1 MKQLLFFF
9 LYIFAFITIPCAKG
23 NAANPPDSISSVD
36 YFIIRNIEFSG
47 NKITKERI
55 IQRELLFK
63 ENDTIP
69 KNEISTVFEQSR
81 LNLVNTSL
89 FNIVHIDS
97 VPVKNNPKLLDVKLD
112 FTERWY
118 IWPVPILE
126 FADRNI
132 NEWLKKKDWR
142 RVNYGM
148 FLTWNNFR
156 GRREKLILFTRF
168 GYDQKYELSYQ
179 IPYINKKQTWGVGAA
194 GGFAQNH
201 EIAYNSV
208 NNKEV
213 YYREENESPKQ
224 EVFAYTEAYHRKGIH
239 DMHWFK
245 FQYTD
250 LNVTDSVFIY
260 NPDYSFSPFNNNKFF
275 SLFYQYRSDYRD
287 FKQYPLKGH
296 YFDAMIEKKGLGFM
310 AGQEV
315 NILDLKANYRQYN
328 QISDR
333 FFWASGLSA
342 KVSPIGSTQPYYYQ
356 QGLGYGRDFVR
367 GYEFYVID
375 GQHYALMK
383 NNLKFE
389 LVSMREFSL
398 DFIPSDKF
406 SKLYYAFYLNVFADF
421 GYVIDH
427 RNISTNPLA
436 NDIMAGYGI
445 GLDFATYYDFVF
457 RFEYTFNKMGESGF
471 FISFMPSI

>member
-1 MKQLLFFF
+1 MRQLLFSFF
-9 LYIFAFITIPCAKG
+9 IVFALNTFSCTKG
-23 NAANPPDSISSVD
+23 NAANLPDSVSSVD

-47 NKITKERI
+47 NKITKKRI

-69 KNEISTVFEQSR
+69 VSEISSVFEQSR
-81 LNLVNTSL
+81 QNLVNTSL

-97 VPVKNNPKLLDVKLD
+97 VPVKSDPKLLDVKLG

-118 IWPVPILE
+118 VWPVPILE

-179 IPYINKKQTWGVGAA
+179 IPYINKKQTWGLGVA

-201 EIAYNSV
+201 EIAYSSV
-208 NNKEV
+208 DNKEV
-213 YYREENESPKQ
+213 YYREENESPKR
-224 EVFAYTEAYHRKGIH
+224 EVFAYAEAYHRKGIYN
-239 DMHWFK
+239 MHWFK

-250 LNVTDSVFIY
+250 LNVTDSVLIY
-260 NPDYSFSPFNNNKFF
+260 NPDYSFSPFNDNKFF
-275 SLFYQYRSDYRD
+275 SFFYQYRSDYRD

-296 YFDAMIEKKGLGFM
+296 YFDAMIEKKGLGLM
-310 AGQEV
+310 AGQNV

-328 QISDR
+328 QIGKR
-333 FFWASGLSA
+333 FYWASGLSA
-342 KVSPIGSTQPYYYQ
+342 KVSPIGNYQPYYYQ
-356 QGLGYGRDFVR
+356 KGLGYGRDFVR
-367 GYEFYVID
+367 GYEFYVVD

-398 DFIPSDKF
+398 DFIPTDKF
-406 SKLYYAFYLNVFADF
+406 SKLYYAFYLNIFADF

-427 RNISTNPLA
+427 RNISTNPLS
-436 NDIMAGYGI
+436 NEIMAGYGI